1 MKISQVRNEDYKL
14 FREYLQSKLGEVSN
28 DEIVRNYIK
37 FNMGYN
43 YGPDFLYSG
52 QIGTKSLEQIKS
64 EYRRLAAKNLYST
77 SNPVDTNELNET
89 NKVDITKL
97 KKLSKGTWFA
107 NIKRENELYSGARLT
122 SVVNGL
128 DTAKQAGIK
137 TIVALEGNDYDNY
150 DKQAKEAGL
159 NYIALKDIGNKTL
172 NIFSIIP
179 TQTGGKVIYDLI
191 REPEKW
197 ATQNADG
204 TIKPNA
210 SKEIL
215 DVQNFIDIL
224 DGKDKNL
231 PLPIYY
237 GCSYG
242 TTRTYA
248 WTTFY
253 NILRNADR
261 TKPLTD
267 EKTDELFELAEDL
280 ESAFKL

>member
-1 MKISQVRNEDYKL
+1 MEISPVNSQVYK
-14 FREYLQSKLGEVSN
+14 EYLNKKYEKDSYSNDKFVRDYIRDIINEKLGTEYTYR
-28 DEIVRNYIK
+28 E
-37 FNMGYN
+37 
-43 YGPDFLYSG
+43 
-52 QIGTKSLEQIKS
+52 QIGTKNIPEIKS
-64 EYRRLAAKNLYST
+64 EFRRLAAKNLYCS
-77 SNPVDTNELNET
+77 SNTTDTNEFNET
-89 NKVDITKL
+89 NKVDIKEL
-97 KKLSKGTWFA
+97 KKLSKGTWYA
-107 NIKRENELYSGARLT
+107 NIKRENELYSGAKLT
-122 SVVNGL
+122 NVTNGL
-128 DTAKQAGIK
+128 SAAKKAGIK
-137 TIVALEGNDYDNY
+137 TIVSLEGNDFEEYN
-150 DKQAKEAGL
+150 KQARREGL

-191 REPEKW
+191 RDPEKW
-197 ATQNADG
+197 ATQNKDG
-204 TIKPNA
+204 SIKENA

-215 DVQNFIDIL
+215 DVQKFIDIL
-224 DGKDKNL
+224 DGKDKDL
-231 PLPIYY
+231 PYPIYY